1 MTFND
6 GTWEGE
12 APYKESEHHY
22 IGEDGSEVG
31 NLVRMI
37 MVAMMMVM
45 MMMIVMMMMVIM
57 VIIMIIMT
65 K

>member
-31 NLVRMI
+31 NLMI
-37 MVAMMMVM
+37 MIMAMILMIMFMMMMVM
-45 MMMIVMMMMVIM
+45 MKIMMIMM
-57 VIIMIIMT
+57 T
-65 K
+65 Q